1 MKQFALSAMAIAAT
15 LLTTACTGKKAEN
28 QAETKSPKCL
38 VIYYSQSG
46 TTKTVAEEFQ
56 RQLGADIEAIE
67 AETPY
72 DGDFMATVQRFQQEN
87 QNQVSA
93 AIKPIKSNINNYDV
107 IFIGYP
113 IWGGTFASPMSTF
126 IASQTFEGKKVVLF
140 CTFGSGGLE
149 GTVEALKTA
158 LPKAQ
163 VITSGYGLR
172 TARLA
177 SATTEI
183 ERFLIENGFVTGQV
197 EQLPNYSDQIAVT
210 DDEIAIF
217 NTACGDYQF
226 PLGTPVTCG
235 KRTTS
240 TSTDYMFVAKSAMP
254 NGAESQST
262 IYVTISNAENAKA
275 EFTRVVR

>member
-1 MKQFALSAMAIAAT
+1 MKQLALSAVAVAAT

-28 QAETKSPKCL
+28 QTETKAQKCL
-38 VIYYSQSG
+38 VVYYSQSG
-46 TTKTVAEEFQ
+46 TTKAVAEEFQ

-67 AETPY
+67 AVNPY
-72 DGDFMATVQRFQQEN
+72 EGDFMATVQRWQQES
-87 QNQVSA
+87 QNNITA
-93 AIKPIKSNINNYDV
+93 EIKPIKADIASYDV

-113 IWGGTFASPMSTF
+113 IWGGTFAAPMSTF
-126 IASQTFEGKKVVLF
+126 IASQTFEGKKVVPF

-163 VITSGYGLR
+163 VITNGYGLR

-177 SATTEI
+177 SATTEV
-183 ERFLIENGFVTGQV
+183 ERFLIENGFIAGQV
-197 EQLPNYSDQIAVT
+197 EQLPDYSEQAAVT
-210 DDEIAIF
+210 DDEVAIF

-226 PLGTPVTCG
+226 PLGTPAACG

-240 TSTDYMFVAKSAMP
+240 TSTDYMFIVKSAMP

-262 IYVTISNAENAKA
+262 IYVTVPNAENAKA